1 MLQVDWKKII
11 ETRHHLHQYPE
22 LSEIE
27 HDTSF
32 YINEWLV
39 ELGGCE
45 VISQL
50 GSMRTGIC
58 AVFSG
63 VSDGPVIGLR
73 SELDALAINED
84 SDLPHKSCR
93 SGIAHM
99 CGHDGHM
106 ATLLAVASDL
116 RARPI
121 EKGKVVLIFQ
131 PAEETGTGAQALIE
145 DDRFRDLEIDL
156 IFGLHNIPKA
166 PMGQVIMRKGT
177 FAAASLGAIISF
189 NGETSHSGYPEH
201 GRSPVGLVSE
211 LLRTIENQG
220 SLGPRLKDW
229 ARYIISSVHLGEVG
243 HGPNFGV
250 SPGEATV
257 MMILRAYENED
268 MALLKS
274 ELESFLKKASA
285 IHKIEFSLT
294 YHEPYN
300 ATKSDDQ
307 VMDELLALAE
317 KKSWDFQ
324 LKETPFRWSE
334 DFGRYTEKYKG
345 AFFGLGSGAGQPQ
358 LHNSDYDYPDEL
370 IPLGAKVYRD
380 IIDNYLKVRG

>member
-1 MLQVDWKKII
+1 
-11 ETRHHLHQYPE
+11 
-22 LSEIE
+22 
-27 HDTSF
+27 
-32 YINEWLV
+32 
-39 ELGGCE
+39 
-45 VISQL
+45 
-50 GSMRTGIC
+50 
-58 AVFSG
+58 
-63 VSDGPVIGLR
+63 
-73 SELDALAINED
+73 
-84 SDLPHKSCR
+84 
-93 SGIAHM
+93 
-99 CGHDGHM
+99 
-106 ATLLAVASDL
+106 
-116 RARPI
+116 
-121 EKGKVVLIFQ
+121 
-131 PAEETGTGAQALIE
+131 
-145 DDRFRDLEIDL
+145 
-156 IFGLHNIPKA
+156 
-166 PMGQVIMRKGT
+166 
-177 FAAASLGAIISF
+177 
-189 NGETSHSGYPEH
+189 
-201 GRSPVGLVSE
+201 
-211 LLRTIENQG
+211 
-220 SLGPRLKDW
+220 
-229 ARYIISSVHLGEVG
+229 
-243 HGPNFGV
+243 
-250 SPGEATV
+250 